1 MATAAAAVAAALLL
15 LLLLMLLLLLLLL
28 LLVVIEQQ
36 HQSSQGDGDD
46 GGGFVLVICMYSP
59 PPPPPLLSLMLVH
72 STARQALALAVAVG
86 CRLARGWRC
95 AAVAATGGLL
105 AARSIWAGYADEA
118 RRRII
123 APAKAGSSS
132 SKQKQ

>member
-1 MATAAAAVAAALLL
+1 MERASGVTRGVTHRAQEAA
-15 LLLLMLLLLLLLL
+15 
-28 LLVVIEQQ
+28 
-36 HQSSQGDGDD
+36 D
-46 GGGFVLVICMYSP
+46 GG
-59 PPPPPLLSLMLVH
+59 
-72 STARQALALAVAVG
+72 RK
-86 CRLARGWRC
+86 RC

-123 APAKAGSSS
+123 APAKAGSSN